1 MYLFIF
7 IFLGTG
13 SFWFGFLAKLPFSVD
28 QKKKKKNLAL
38 IEQIPS
44 AYHVS
49 GTVVLNA
56 TKKKVSSL
64 FFFSV
69 FTKSSL

>member
-13 SFWFGFLAKLPFSVD
+13 SFWFGFSAKLPFSVD
-28 QKKKKKNLAL
+28 QKNKKTKKKNLAL

-64 FFFSV
+64 FFFLSIY
-69 FTKSSL
+69 